1 MANDNNRIIYELRMI
16 ERELKDVGKYSKA
29 NRFVIQFDESIEFPE
44 WEVSKFEYGNDNT
57 FTISLM
63 DYVFKCDGIKYSTES
78 YFNEKMK
85 GQSNYNIEI
94 IHLEPDNGETM
105 YIESFTDCKII
116 QIKPDNL
123 DYGSDEIH
131 KIKVTF
137 SYEKKEYDF

>member
-1 MANDNNRIIYELRMI
+1 MI
-16 ERELKDVGKYSKA
+16 ERELKDVGKYSKV
-29 NRFVIQFDESIEFPE
+29 NMFVLKFDKSIEFPE

-57 FTISLM
+57 FTMSLM
-63 DYVFKCDGIKYSTES
+63 DYVFKDEGIKYSTGS

-85 GQSNYNIEI
+85 GRYNYNIEI
-94 IHLEPDNGETM
+94 IHLEPDNDETM
-105 YIESFTDCKII
+105 YVESFTDCKII

-123 DYGSDEIH
+123 DYSSDEIH